1 MPCYD
6 SLQNYGGEMKGWK
19 FAGGVLLALAITIQV
34 ALLGATT
41 AWTKDYDPAVMA
53 YWVQAIGSIAAIL
66 GALWIASEQHRRDL
80 EAKQKA
86 DREFEYVLNAEIAW
100 LSQDVLGFVNQF
112 FDLNSNQNLANV
124 ISDDEVAD
132 LLERLSW
139 CRQRAKHKGQL
150 AMVGKMRKSVVGTA
164 RIIRLHVAN
173 PPVFFSNEDVQE
185 VHALRVEAK
194 KVMNAA
200 TGVEPHAE
208 FMP

>member
-1 MPCYD
+1 
-6 SLQNYGGEMKGWK
+6 MKGWK
-19 FAGGVLLALAITIQV
+19 FVGGVLIALVITIQV

-66 GALWIASEQHRRDL
+66 GALWIASDQHRRDVAAR
-80 EAKQKA
+80 AKT
-86 DREFEYVLNAEIAW
+86 DSEFEYVLNAELAW
-100 LSQDVLGFVNQF
+100 LSTDVLSFLNQF
-112 FDLNSNQNLANV
+112 FYIEANGRYAYV

-150 AMVGKMRKSVVGTA
+150 AMVGTMRRSLLGTA
-164 RIIRLHVAN
+164 RIIRLHIAK
-173 PPVFFSNEDVQE
+173 PAMLITIDE
-185 VHALRVEAK
+185 VKKLEEFRADAK
-194 KVMNAA
+194 NVMNTT
-200 TGVEPHAE
+200 TGVEKHPQ